1 MIRFFK
7 REQRRIVELDS
18 LEKGCWVNI
27 SPPFN
32 QDNLKKLSTEQNI
45 PFDYLIDSLDIDER
59 ARYEMEEENHL
70 VVIKTPILNENNMN
84 NEAFYLSIPVGVVI
98 TPDHIFTVSAY
109 DTQVIDDMINNKI
122 RRLDPANKNVFV
134 LKLFERNVYYFLQY
148 LNELNNK
155 RSLFEKRMIKSLENE
170 KLVRLMNIEKS
181 LVYFVTALRTN
192 EMLMMKL
199 NRTNALLFNEEE
211 LDLLEDIIVDN
222 SQAVEMANIYTNIL
236 STTMDTF
243 ASIISNNLNMVMR
256 RLTTVT
262 LILMVPTLVASMYG
276 MNISLPFEKD
286 PLAFLYI
293 VLISLL
299 AIGLTS
305 WYFLKQKWL

>member
-7 REQRRIVELDS
+7 RENRAIVEINE

-32 QDNLKKLSTEQNI
+32 QDNLKKLSHEQNI

-59 ARYEMEEENHL
+59 SRYEIEDENHF
-70 VVIKTPILNENNMN
+70 VVLKTPIINENNIY
-84 NEAFYLSIPVGVVI
+84 NESYYLTIPVGIVI
-98 TPDHIFTVSAY
+98 TPENIFTVSAY
-109 DTQVIDDMINNKI
+109 DTQIVDDFINNKI
-122 RRLDPANKNVFV
+122 KNIDPERKNNF
-134 LKLFERNVYYFLQY
+134 LLMLFERNVYYFLQY

-181 LVYFVTALRTN
+181 FVYFVTSLRSN
-192 EMLMMKL
+192 EMLKMKL
-199 NRTNALLFNEEE
+199 NRTNVLKFTESQ
-211 LDLLEDIIVDN
+211 LDLIEDIIVDN

-236 STTMDTF
+236 SSTMDTF

-262 LILMVPTLVASMYG
+262 LILMVPTLIASLYG
-276 MNISLPFEKD
+276 MNISLPLEND
-286 PLAFLYI
+286 PMAFLYI
-293 VLISLL
+293 IIISML
-299 AIGLTS
+299 AIGVIS
-305 WYFLKQKWL
+305 WYFFKQKWL

>member
-7 REQRRIVELDS
+7 RENREITEIDE

-32 QDNLKKLSTEQNI
+32 QDNLKKLSHEQNI

-59 ARYEMEEENHL
+59 SRYEIEDENHF
-70 VVIKTPILNENNMN
+70 VVLKTPIINENNIY
-84 NEAFYLSIPVGVVI
+84 NESYYLTIPVGIVI
-98 TPDHIFTVSAY
+98 TPENIFTVSAY
-109 DTQVIDDMINNKI
+109 DTQVVDDFINNKI
-122 RRLDPANKNVFV
+122 KNIDPEKKNNF
-134 LKLFERNVYYFLQY
+134 LLMLFERNVYYFLQY

-170 KLVRLMNIEKS
+170 KLLRLMNIEKS
-181 LVYFVTALRTN
+181 FVYFVTSLRSN
-192 EMLMMKL
+192 EMLKMKL
-199 NRTNALLFNEEE
+199 NRTNVLNFTESQ
-211 LDLLEDIIVDN
+211 LDLIEDIIVDN

-236 STTMDTF
+236 SSTMDTF

-262 LILMVPTLVASMYG
+262 LILMVPTLIASLYG
-276 MNISLPFEKD
+276 MNISLPLEKD
-286 PLAFLYI
+286 PFAFLYI
-293 VLISLL
+293 IVISML
-299 AIGLTS
+299 AIGVIS
-305 WYFLKQKWL
+305 WYFFKQKWL

>member
-7 REQRRIVELDS
+7 RDNRKIVELDS

-32 QDNLKKLSTEQNI
+32 QDNLKKLSSEQNI

-59 ARYEMEEENHL
+59 ARYEIEDDNHL

-84 NEAFYLSIPVGVVI
+84 NEAFYLSIPVGIVI
-98 TPDHIFTVSAY
+98 TPDNIFTVSAY
-109 DTQVIDDMINNKI
+109 DTQVIEDMINNKL
-122 RRLDPANKNVFV
+122 RYLDPASKNTFV

-199 NRTNALLFNEEE
+199 NRTNALLLNEEE
-211 LDLLEDIIVDN
+211 LDLIEDIIVDN

-262 LILMVPTLVASMYG
+262 VILMLPTLVASLYG
-276 MNISLPFEKD
+276 MNIKLPFAND

-293 VLISLL
+293 VLVSVV

>member
-7 REQRRIVELDS
+7 RENSEITEIDE

-32 QDNLKKLSTEQNI
+32 QDNLKKLSHEQNI

-59 ARYEMEEENHL
+59 SRYEIEDENHF
-70 VVIKTPILNENNMN
+70 VVLKTPIINENNIY
-84 NEAFYLSIPVGVVI
+84 NESYYLTIPVGIVI
-98 TPDHIFTVSAY
+98 TPENIFTVSAY
-109 DTQVIDDMINNKI
+109 DTQVVDDFINNKI
-122 RRLDPANKNVFV
+122 KNIDPEKKNNF
-134 LKLFERNVYYFLQY
+134 LLMLFERNVYYFLQY

-170 KLVRLMNIEKS
+170 KLLRLMNIEKS
-181 LVYFVTALRTN
+181 FVYFVTSLRSN
-192 EMLMMKL
+192 EMLKMKL
-199 NRTNALLFNEEE
+199 NRTNVLNFTESQ
-211 LDLLEDIIVDN
+211 LDLIEDIIVDN

-236 STTMDTF
+236 SSTMDTF

-262 LILMVPTLVASMYG
+262 LILMVPTLIASLYG
-276 MNISLPFEKD
+276 MNISLPLQKD

-293 VLISLL
+293 IVISML
-299 AIGLTS
+299 AIGVIS
-305 WYFLKQKWL
+305 WYFFKQKWL

>member
-122 RRLDPANKNVFV
+122 RRLDPANKNVFI

>member
-7 REQRRIVELDS
+7 RDNRKIVELDS

-32 QDNLKKLSTEQNI
+32 QDNLKKLSSEQNI

-59 ARYEMEEENHL
+59 ARYEIEDDNHL

-84 NEAFYLSIPVGVVI
+84 NEAFYLSIPVGIVI
-98 TPDHIFTVSAY
+98 TPDNIFTVSAY
-109 DTQVIDDMINNKI
+109 DTQVIEDMINNKL
-122 RRLDPANKNVFV
+122 RYLDPATKNTFV

-199 NRTNALLFNEEE
+199 NRTNALLLNEEE
-211 LDLLEDIIVDN
+211 LDLI
-222 SQAVEMANIYTNIL
+222 
-236 STTMDTF
+236 
-243 ASIISNNLNMVMR
+243 
-256 RLTTVT
+256 
-262 LILMVPTLVASMYG
+262 
-276 MNISLPFEKD
+276 
-286 PLAFLYI
+286 
-293 VLISLL
+293 
-299 AIGLTS
+299 
-305 WYFLKQKWL
+305 